1 MKPLLH
7 IFTLLPAF
15 ASAVLA
21 TDGLPVLQRCTMD
34 NKELWQWET
43 KLTGH
48 LERNGAVSECL
59 AQSLAELLQKAGM
72 EPTVESL
79 VQVLTS
85 PSDYDTP
92 QSSIKEL
99 ILPRTSRILVSQ
111 DATLAIIATPIR
123 GRLNLEIFRDTTD
136 GLTAQRIRE

>member
-1 MKPLLH
+1 
-7 IFTLLPAF
+7 
-15 ASAVLA
+15 
-21 TDGLPVLQRCTMD
+21 MD

-59 AQSLAELLQKAGM
+59 AQSLAELLEKAGM

-92 QSSIKEL
+92 QSAIKEL

-111 DATLAIIATPIR
+111 DATLAIIATPVR
-123 GRLNLEIFRDTTD
+123 GRMSLEIFRDTAD